1 MPLTHAEGQKRYQE
15 AHESDPAAKNRLA
28 AQKRVLR
35 VGNKTSDSAA
45 KKEYERGLQKVRSQ
59 RARDKKKLAKI
70 NGKRRKNGQ
79 PPLTRGE
86 FDNLLGRVVSTPTQ
100 PPLPPPLPSQKL
112 PTAPLR
118 RSTRGRPSESYNIP
132 DASSDTDTT
141 TELADVRSEGRL
153 IVNMAF
159 HTKAIA
165 KREKRLRRAKRDL
178 HQMQRKVWRLE
189 KVVSK
194 GSSSAADDSSILE
207 SDADVPESSTPR
219 PSSSVAQETHTC
231 PNLTPVVPS
240 ETSMAQKGADEC
252 IMRADGISPCKAP
265 TIKKQ
270 LNMGNAVLS
279 EIRNLTPSKKSSVMR
294 SLLRSAKIKGSRSV
308 SRLAKELGVSR
319 YFAEKSS
326 RAKRLWRR
334 ENYAALEMKV
344 LRFLKRP
351 DNAACMPGK
360 KDTLTIKKTKHQV
373 YILHD
378 YMHVLHSKFVHE
390 NPADNCSYSF
400 FAGVRSKYR
409 YIKLISHSPMNMC
422 LCKTHE
428 NMRLLLKATSGLG
441 LNRSPDEFVQQT
453 TVQQASV
460 ILQQLPPEVKYWEWR
475 TVPVQYGEVT
485 KNRVKRLQYTATRTE
500 FIAKF
505 VALMVTFSS
514 HASRVMAQ
522 YKAVRA
528 LKETLPPGHVT
539 VQMDFSENWTVCSSN
554 EIQSAYFAKDQI
566 TIHPA
571 VVHYR
576 CNDVL
581 MHKSYILVTDERRHS
596 APTVFQFMKQLV
608 PKIREDLPMNVTFVH
623 YVTDSPSSQYRN
635 TQVFSVLARHQELLA
650 TDASWL
656 YFEAGHGKGPCDGV
670 GGASKRMADDYVRR
684 GNTILTA
691 AEYVSLGNSAGKIKY
706 LEVSRAN
713 IEDSR
718 AQIEELKTKA
728 TVPGTMKYHAA
739 VCVRPGVLAMRKTS
753 CNNMCCF
760 QNGRYVLGCSEWD
773 KHVLFDDSAEVA
785 EETVDHEVVAPAECV
800 TLQFRVGTY
809 VVADFD
815 GMYFVGE
822 VVRTEKEG
830 SVLVKYLRPV
840 GGQMSRYTW
849 PATEDVFDTP
859 EEDIFLPWIPAPLV
873 TGGRNRTQF
882 LLREGLREEI
892 GVAHHAF
899 LKHTKD

>member
-1 MPLTHAEGQKRYQE
+1 M
-15 AHESDPAAKNRLA
+15 
-28 AQKRVLR
+28 
-35 VGNKTSDSAA
+35 
-45 KKEYERGLQKVRSQ
+45 
-59 RARDKKKLAKI
+59 
-70 NGKRRKNGQ
+70 
-79 PPLTRGE
+79 
-86 FDNLLGRVVSTPTQ
+86 
-100 PPLPPPLPSQKL
+100 
-112 PTAPLR
+112 
-118 RSTRGRPSESYNIP
+118 
-132 DASSDTDTT
+132 SSDTDTT
-141 TELADVRSEGRL
+141 ADLADVGSEGRL

-159 HTKAIA
+159 HKKVMA
-165 KREKRLRRAKRDL
+165 KKEKRLRRAKRDL

-189 KVVSK
+189 KVVTK
-194 GSSSAADDSSILE
+194 GNSSAADESSMLE
-207 SDADVPESSTPR
+207 SDEDGPESSTPQ
-219 PSSSVAQETHTC
+219 PSSSGAQERHTS
-231 PNLTPVVPS
+231 PNLTPVFPSS
-240 ETSMAQKGADEC
+240 ETNMTEEGAAEC
-252 IMRADGISPCKAP
+252 IMRADGISPCAAP
-265 TIKKQ
+265 AIKKR
-270 LNMGNAVLS
+270 LHMGNAVLS

-294 SLLRSAKIKGSRSV
+294 SLLRSTKIKDSRNV
-308 SRLAKELGVSR
+308 SQLAKELGVSR
-319 YFAEKSS
+319 YFGEKST

-334 ENYAALEMKV
+334 DNYAALEMKV

-378 YMHVLHSKFVHE
+378 YMHVLHLKFVNE
-390 NPADNCSYSF
+390 NPTDNCSYSF

-453 TVQQASV
+453 TPEQARV

-485 KNRVKRLQYTATRTE
+485 KKRVKRLQYTATRTE

-514 HASRVMAQ
+514 HSSRVIAQ
-522 YKAVRA
+522 YKAVHT
-528 LKETLPPGHVT
+528 LKETLPTGHVT

-635 TQVFSVLARHQELLA
+635 TQMFSVLARHQELLA

-706 LEVSRAN
+706 LEVSRTD

-718 AQIEELKTKA
+718 VQMEVLKTKA
-728 TVPGTMKYHAA
+728 SVPGTMKYHAA
-739 VCVRPGVLAMRKTS
+739 VSVRTGVLALRKTS
-753 CNNMCCF
+753 CNSPCCF
-760 QNGRYVLGCSEWD
+760 QNGCYVLGCREWD
-773 KHVLFDDSAEVA
+773 QHVLFDDSTNVA
-785 EETVDHEVVAPAECV
+785 EEPVDHQSVPPAEYV
-800 TLQFRVGTY
+800 TTQFRVGAY
-809 VVADFD
+809 LVADFD

-822 VVRTEKEG
+822 VVRSEEES
-830 SVLVKYLRPV
+830 SVRVKYMHPV

-849 PATEDVFDTP
+849 PASEDIFDTP
-859 EEDIFLPWIPAPLV
+859 TEDIFLPWIPAPLV

-899 LKHTKD
+899 LKR